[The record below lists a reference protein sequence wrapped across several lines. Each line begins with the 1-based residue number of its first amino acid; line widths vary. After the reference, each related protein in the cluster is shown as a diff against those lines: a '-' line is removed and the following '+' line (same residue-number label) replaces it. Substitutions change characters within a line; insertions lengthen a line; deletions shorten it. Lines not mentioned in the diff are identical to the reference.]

1 MGILAMLAKAVK
13 AFRLPLTALTPKGV
27 LGGDRKMTQKVV
39 AITGASR
46 GIGAAAARTFA
57 AAGWRVALLA
67 RSERDIAAIAE
78 EIGADAM
85 ALRCDVA
92 DWTSVQAAV
101 QTVLA
106 RFGRLDAWIGN
117 AGVIDPIAR
126 IEEADPAAWGQAID
140 INLKGVLHGM
150 RAVIPVMKAQGAGT
164 IITVSS
170 GAAHNP
176 LEGWSSYCAAKA
188 GAAMLTRAAHLEE
201 GANGLR
207 IMGLSPG
214 TVATE
219 MQVKIKASGINPI
232 SQLDPAVH
240 IPADWPAK
248 CLLWMCGPGSDD
260 WLGKEVSLRD
270 EAIRRTIGVIE

>member
-1 MGILAMLAKAVK
+1 MM
-13 AFRLPLTALTPKGV
+13 
-27 LGGDRKMTQKVV
+27 QKVV

-46 GIGAAAARTFA
+46 GIGAAAAREFA

-67 RSERDIAAIAE
+67 RSEGEISALAE
-78 EIGADAM
+78 KIGGDAM

-92 DWTSVQAAV
+92 DWGSVQAAV

-117 AGVIDPIAR
+117 AGVIEPIAR
-126 IEEADPAAWGQAID
+126 MEEVDPAAWGQAID

-150 RAVIPVMKAQGAGT
+150 RAVIPAMKRQGGGT

-176 LEGWSSYCAAKA
+176 LEGWSAYCSAKA

-201 GANGLR
+201 GAHGLR

-248 CLLWMCGPGSDD
+248 CLLWMCGPGADD
-260 WLGKEVSLRD
+260 WLGKEVSLR
-270 EAIRRTIGVIE
+270 EESIRRTIGVIA

>member
-1 MGILAMLAKAVK
+1 
-13 AFRLPLTALTPKGV
+13 
-27 LGGDRKMTQKVV
+27 MTQKVV

-46 GIGAAAARTFA
+46 GIGAAAAKVFA
-57 AAGWRVALLA
+57 KAGWRVALLA
-67 RSERDIAAIAE
+67 RSETDIAALAQD
-78 EIGADAM
+78 IGADAM
-85 ALRCDVA
+85 ALPCDVS
-92 DWTSVQAAV
+92 DWASVNAAV
-101 QTVLA
+101 QSIVA

-117 AGVIDPIAR
+117 AGVIEPIVR
-126 IEEADPAAWGQAID
+126 IEEVDPAQWGRAID

-150 RAVIPVMKAQGAGT
+150 RAVLPVMKRQGAGT

-176 LEGWSSYCAAKA
+176 LEGWSAYCSAKA

-219 MQVKIKASGINPI
+219 MQVKIKASGVNPI
-232 SQLDPAVH
+232 SQLDPNVH

-260 WLGKEVSLRD
+260 WLGKEISLRD
-270 EAIRRTIGVIE
+270 EGIRRTIGVIE